1 MGPRS
6 LLLMDKGGFST
17 GKGSGRDVKPITPLC
32 TAKLRFI
39 RIKWGGEPF
48 GWVEN
53 PDNLTFL

>member
-1 MGPRS
+1 
-6 LLLMDKGGFST
+6 MDKGGFST
-17 GKGSGRDVKPITPLC
+17 GKESGRDVKPITPLC
-32 TAKLRFI
+32 TAELRFI